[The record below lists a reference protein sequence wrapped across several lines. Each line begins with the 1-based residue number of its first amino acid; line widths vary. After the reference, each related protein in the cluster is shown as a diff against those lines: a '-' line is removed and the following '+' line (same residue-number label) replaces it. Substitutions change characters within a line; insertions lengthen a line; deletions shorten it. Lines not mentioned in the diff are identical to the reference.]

1 MMSMIASVL
10 TKEEKRVINMIA
22 EYQCELET
30 LPKGSIRIKKNR
42 ERVYYYLSF
51 RVGDKVVSK
60 YVGKD
65 EDTLASIREQLD
77 RRKQVEGILKKLKEE
92 YEQITKMEAVL

>member
-1 MMSMIASVL
+1 M
-10 TKEEKRVINMIA
+10 
-22 EYQCELET
+22 
-30 LPKGSIRIKKNR
+30 
-42 ERVYYYLSF
+42 
-51 RVGDKVVSK
+51 SK